1 MKLFLCGQRTF
12 GKEVCRALL
21 AAGHDIVGV
30 APAPPGKYQDKL
42 YGYAV
47 VKGLPLVTDCK
58 SLVSSCIPDGTE
70 LIVAAHS
77 HWLISGQC
85 LAKAKHGGIGFHP
98 SLLPRH
104 RGKDAVRWAVHMG
117 DFASGGTVYRLTDKT
132 DGGDILRQE
141 LVWIRPGWD
150 YHDLWKA
157 IFPVGVRLL
166 VEAVRDIERGAA
178 VGTEQDESC
187 ATWEPSWDRPR
198 LERKELLALGG
209 PVSYSD
215 TTPTVPPECVDCIR
229 DCRWC
234 TYNIADPEIYHRR

>member
-1 MKLFLCGQRTF
+1 MRIFLCGQRTF
-12 GKEVCRALL
+12 GREVCKALL
-21 AAGHDIVGV
+21 AAGHQIVGV
-30 APAPPGKYQDKL
+30 APAPPGKHQDKL
-42 YGYAV
+42 YGYAA

-58 SLVSSCIPDGTE
+58 SLLSANIPEGTD

-85 LAKAKHGGIGFHP
+85 LAKARHGGIGFHP

-150 YHDLWKA
+150 HHDLWRA
-157 IFPVGVRLL
+157 IFPVGVQLL
-166 VEAVRDIERGAA
+166 LDAVRDIERGTACA
-178 VGTEQDESC
+178 VEQDESC

-198 LERKELLALGG
+198 LERKELLAIGG
-209 PVSYSD
+209 PAPVSNLD
-215 TTPTVPPECVDCIR
+215 TPPECVDCLR
-229 DCRWC
+229 SCDWC
-234 TYNIADPEIYHRR
+234 VYNIADPERYHRR